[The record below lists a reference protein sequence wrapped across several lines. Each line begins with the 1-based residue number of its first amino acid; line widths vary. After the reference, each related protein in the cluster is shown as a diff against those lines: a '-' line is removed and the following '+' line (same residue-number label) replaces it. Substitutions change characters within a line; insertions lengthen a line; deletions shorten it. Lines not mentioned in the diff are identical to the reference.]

1 MSYRILVVEDD
12 REIRDG
18 IGIYL
23 KNQGYEVVKA
33 ANGAEGL
40 AALRENEIHLAIVD
54 IMMPVMGGLQ
64 ATEKIRS
71 MERADAKTVSI
82 LAMTAQANSESSS
95 ECRKAGMNDYI
106 EKPIEAEKLW
116 EIISKNLTEK
126 TL

>member
-1 MSYRILVVEDD
+1 MILM
-12 REIRDG
+12 
-18 IGIYL
+18 
-23 KNQGYEVVKA
+23 
-33 ANGAEGL
+33 
-40 AALRENEIHLAIVD
+40 D

-71 MERADAKTVSI
+71 MERSDAKTVSI
-82 LAMTAQANSESSS
+82 LAMTAQANAESSS